1 MFTIS
6 KQLSC
11 QKFIFKIHSSRLR
24 RERWK
29 LTLPVDEA
37 RRNEEII
44 SLADSQILRWIDE
57 INGVEGAD
65 EKAKAIK
72 SEIKMLRKEP
82 NSAQVRKR
90 IRQLYSDLDKLQFK
104 PDYMCLIIDKDK
116 DYLRACKGFS
126 INGVKYKR
134 LLGTTGGVKN
144 STIVFVSENVVDEL
158 RRRNNN
164 DRDMTKELVT
174 AKLGAYMALNCS
186 ASVPVSFPKGILVVN
201 DAETSFMSDYIY
213 LASQDDGEPLME
225 FKENQQI
232 TINATD
238 GFGLML
244 PCLAERWSQE
254 LGLDYVAS
262 GMCSRFSFE
271 KGMVFTF
278 DFLDFADKV
287 AGGKYI
293 VKDAWDNDVDIRNVE
308 LILTTSMVK
317 LWDSYKSCEH
327 YLECSIKNKFT
338 FAVTKTCPREL
349 ENVRNLNYQFIQSY
363 DLSPEDIDELI
374 KPTMDEI
381 NDVLSG
387 DWRRAAI
394 FLKGAGLSEENVDRL
409 EDNYAKALMIDQ
421 RMFNDPYI
429 QSSIY
434 QLIKNRINKA
444 KVGVLKV
451 HGNFSIVSGD
461 PYLLCQSIFGLELTG
476 LLKSGEI
483 YSKYWF
489 DSDAEKLAC
498 FRAPMTT
505 HENIKIMKPCRS
517 KEVSYWYQYMKTC
530 TVLNAW
536 DMTMPALNGLDYDG
550 DMVFLTDNNVLV
562 RKHIDLPAI
571 MCAQKKAAK
580 TIPAEEDFVTADI
593 NAFGNDI
600 GSITN
605 RATSMFEVR
614 SAFEKGSREYD
625 VLTYR
630 IRCGQLLQ
638 QDAIDKAKG
647 IVSKPMPREWYDY
660 HAVNKIE
667 DEEVRNFYRSVVAD
681 KKPYF
686 MRYIYPALMSQYNT
700 YIKNTDRNSLIEFG
714 QTVAEL
720 KAHRY
725 DELTERQKE
734 FLRFYD
740 HKMPVGVN
748 DCVMNRICRKF
759 EQAFDGFVKKNSKV
773 AEFDYTIMKSDVEYS
788 PKAYRTIKGLCEGYN
803 KRLSNFS
810 AFTDYE
816 RVDESDA
823 KAGLDRI
830 NEEFVEECTK
840 ICPNQKELCNIM
852 LDIYYS
858 KSLTKRF
865 VWSVCGSE
873 IINNLLIANDNTIS
887 YPTLCD
893 SGEVEYGGNRFTIE
907 TKKLEVFE

>member
-44 SLADSQILRWIDE
+44 SLADSQVLRWIDE
-57 INGVEGAD
+57 LNGVEGAD

-72 SEIKMLRKEP
+72 SEIKRLRKEP

-158 RRRNNN
+158 KRRNNN

-201 DAETSFMSDYIY
+201 DAETSFISDYIY

-225 FKENQQI
+225 YRENQQI
-232 TINATD
+232 TIDATD

-293 VKDAWDNDVDIRNVE
+293 VKDTWGNDVDIRNVE

-338 FAVTKTCPREL
+338 FAITKTCPKEL

-387 DWRRAAI
+387 DWRRAVL

-409 EDNYAKALMIDQ
+409 ENNYAKALMIDQ

-429 QSSIY
+429 QSCIY

-444 KVGVLKV
+444 KVGVIKV
-451 HGNFSIVSGD
+451 HGNYSIVSGD
-461 PYLLCQSIFGLELTG
+461 PYLLCQSVFGLELTG
-476 LLKSGEI
+476 LLKSGEV
-483 YSKYWF
+483 YSRYWF
-489 DSDAEKLAC
+489 DTDAEKLAC

-505 HENIKIMKPCRS
+505 SENIKIMHPCRS
-517 KEVSYWYQYMKTC
+517 EEVAYWYQYMKAC

-536 DMTMPALNGLDYDG
+536 DTTMPALNGLD
-550 DMVFLTDNNVLV
+550 
-562 RKHIDLPAI
+562 
-571 MCAQKKAAK
+571 
-580 TIPAEEDFVTADI
+580 
-593 NAFGNDI
+593 
-600 GSITN
+600 
-605 RATSMFEVR
+605 
-614 SAFEKGSREYD
+614 
-625 VLTYR
+625 
-630 IRCGQLLQ
+630 
-638 QDAIDKAKG
+638 
-647 IVSKPMPREWYDY
+647 
-660 HAVNKIE
+660 
-667 DEEVRNFYRSVVAD
+667 
-681 KKPYF
+681 
-686 MRYIYPALMSQYNT
+686 
-700 YIKNTDRNSLIEFG
+700 
-714 QTVAEL
+714 
-720 KAHRY
+720 
-725 DELTERQKE
+725 
-734 FLRFYD
+734 
-740 HKMPVGVN
+740 
-748 DCVMNRICRKF
+748 
-759 EQAFDGFVKKNSKV
+759 
-773 AEFDYTIMKSDVEYS
+773 
-788 PKAYRTIKGLCEGYN
+788 
-803 KRLSNFS
+803 
-810 AFTDYE
+810 
-816 RVDESDA
+816 
-823 KAGLDRI
+823 
-830 NEEFVEECTK
+830 
-840 ICPNQKELCNIM
+840 
-852 LDIYYS
+852 
-858 KSLTKRF
+858 
-865 VWSVCGSE
+865 
-873 IINNLLIANDNTIS
+873 
-887 YPTLCD
+887 
-893 SGEVEYGGNRFTIE
+893 
-907 TKKLEVFE
+907 

>member
-29 LTLPVDEA
+29 LTLPIDEA
-37 RRNEEII
+37 RKNEEII
-44 SLADSQILRWIDE
+44 SLADSQVLRWIDE
-57 INGVEGAD
+57 LNGVEDAD

-72 SEIKMLRKEP
+72 SEIKRLRKEP

-126 INGVKYKR
+126 INGIKYKR

-158 RRRNNN
+158 KRRNNN

-201 DAETSFMSDYIY
+201 DAETSFISDYIY
-213 LASQDDGEPLME
+213 LESQDDGEPLME
-225 FKENQQI
+225 YRENQQI
-232 TINATD
+232 TIDATD

-293 VKDAWDNDVDIRNVE
+293 VKDAWGNDVDIRNVE

-338 FAVTKTCPREL
+338 FAITKTCPKEL

-387 DWRRAAI
+387 DWRRAVL

-421 RMFNDPYI
+421 RMFNDSYI
-429 QSSIY
+429 QSCIY

-444 KVGVLKV
+444 KVGVIKV
-451 HGNFSIVSGD
+451 HGNYSIVSGD
-461 PYLLCQSIFGLELTG
+461 PYLLCQSVFGLELTG
-476 LLKSGEI
+476 LLKSGEV
-483 YSKYWF
+483 YSRYWF
-489 DSDAEKLAC
+489 DTDAEKLAC
-498 FRAPMTT
+498 FRAPMQCE
-505 HENIKIMKPCRS
+505 ENIRVMTPCKTES
-517 KEVSYWYQYMKTC
+517 AAYWYQHMKTC
-530 TVLNAW
+530 AILNAW
-536 DMTMPALNGLDYDG
+536 DTTMPALNGLDFDG
-550 DMVFLTDNNVLV
+550 DLLFLTDNNVLV
-562 RKHIDLPAI
+562 NKHKELPAI
-571 MCAQKKAAK
+571 VCKQNKAVK
-580 TIPAEEDFVTADI
+580 TIPTEMDFVISDI
-593 NAFGNDI
+593 NSFGNDI

-605 RATSMFEVR
+605 RVTSMYEVR
-614 SAFEKGSREYD
+614 SGYEKGTREYEM
-625 VLTYR
+625 LTYR
-630 IRCGQLLQ
+630 IRCGELLQ

-647 IVSKPMPREWYDY
+647 IISKPMSREWYDY
-660 HAVNKIE
+660 HAVSKIE
-667 DEEVRNFYRSVVAD
+667 NEEKRNFYRSIVAD

-686 MRYIYPALMSQYNT
+686 MRYIYPTLMSQYNT

-740 HKMPVGVN
+740 RKIPVGVN

-759 EQAFDGFVKKNSKV
+759 EQAFDGFVKKSSKV

-788 PKAYRTIKGLCEGYN
+788 AKSYRAIRGLCEDYN
-803 KRLSNFS
+803 KRLSNFT

-816 RVDESDA
+816 RVDDNDA
-823 KAGLDRI
+823 RAGLDRI
-830 NEEFVEECTK
+830 NEEFIEECTK

-852 LDIYYS
+852 LDIYYT
-858 KSLTKRF
+858 KSSTKRL

-873 IINNLLIANDNTIS
+873 IINNLLAANNNIIS
-887 YPTLCD
+887 YPTICD
-893 SGEVEYGGNRFTIE
+893 SGEVEFGGNRFAIK
-907 TKKLEVFE
+907 TKKLEVLE

>member
-1 MFTIS
+1 MFTIN

-44 SLADSQILRWIDE
+44 SLADSQVLRWIDE
-57 INGVEGAD
+57 LNGVEGAD

-72 SEIKMLRKEP
+72 SEIKRLRKEP

-158 RRRNNN
+158 KRRNNN
-164 DRDMTKELVT
+164 DRDITKELVT

-186 ASVPVSFPKGILVVN
+186 ASAPVSFPKGILVVN
-201 DAETSFMSDYIY
+201 DAETSFISDYIY

-225 FKENQQI
+225 YRENQQI
-232 TINATD
+232 TIDATD

-293 VKDAWDNDVDIRNVE
+293 VKDAWGNDVDIRNVE

-338 FAVTKTCPREL
+338 FAITKTCPKEI

-387 DWRRAAI
+387 DWRRAVL

-517 KEVSYWYQYMKTC
+517 KEVAYWYQYMKTC

-667 DEEVRNFYRSVVAD
+667 DEEVRNFYRSIVAD

-720 KAHRY
+720 KTHRY

-740 HKMPVGVN
+740 RKMPVGVN

-759 EQAFDGFVKKNSKV
+759 EQAFDGFVKKSNKV
-773 AEFDYTIMKSDVEYS
+773 AEFDYTIMKSDIEYS
-788 PKAYRTIKGLCEGYN
+788 AKSYRAIRGLCEDYN
-803 KRLSNFS
+803 KRLSNFT

-816 RVDESDA
+816 RVDDNDA
-823 KAGLDRI
+823 RAGLDRI
-830 NEEFVEECTK
+830 NEEFIEECTK

-852 LDIYYS
+852 LDIYYT
-858 KSLTKRF
+858 KSSTKRL

-873 IINNLLIANDNTIS
+873 IINNLLTANNNIIS

-893 SGEVEYGGNRFTIE
+893 SGEVEFGGNRFTIE
-907 TKKLEVFE
+907 AKKLEVLE